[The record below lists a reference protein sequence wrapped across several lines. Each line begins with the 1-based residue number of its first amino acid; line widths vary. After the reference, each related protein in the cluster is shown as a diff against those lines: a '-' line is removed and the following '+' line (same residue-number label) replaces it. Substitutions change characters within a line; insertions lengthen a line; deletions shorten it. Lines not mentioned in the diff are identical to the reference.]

1 MAAAKVLLAVCLFLS
16 SSMTM
21 GAMVA
26 RVEERK
32 QATAHSLR
40 GEGRVARS
48 EIVGEGSSE
57 IRLFERILNASVC
70 RQSSTIDDHSCFF
83 ALDGD
88 FQTFS
93 LTMHH
98 RGVWPWLEL
107 DLGKSNF
114 VSHVKIWVAAYPG
127 QSNDAPL
134 MLLAT
139 NNSIIGLRNHHAR
152 ELLESAFSAN
162 VNATFEK
169 SVQVAV
175 VRAARYIVLQRR
187 GLGGSLSIAEMQI
200 IGTPSCGNFT
210 CVHGTCMEGN
220 ATENAVC
227 NCDRGFGGPNCD
239 TLVPREDG
247 ALSTPSMIWLAAATA
262 CGSLGTC
269 LVALVLRI
277 MCNNKNGSSSA
288 SASTKAK
295 MAQTRDQKRNG
306 TADEGVMLAPL
317 LHPFV
322 GHEPA
327 IAFLFASPSVHCRP
341 SAQPKDATD
350 GRREEASGGGGK
362 VIITPLKQLDILSEQ
377 QRIMYTTQR
386 SAIPVHLDSIP
397 LTETNLRCVIS
408 HGMHEII
415 HISCHSH
422 NASLIFESDDGAA
435 HVVDAERVNSIFQI
449 NAGRSNIRV
458 LLFNGCGSLQV
469 ASRLRLCNV
478 AVIATRERV
487 SDDVARNFSHH
498 FYMSLLCA
506 QKHIDESFAI
516 AKDALISGYGK
527 GKADNFVLLSSC
539 TGDIKR
545 RAFRNHGIGDFSRM
559 RKPLPQPFLPIL
571 PEDKIERSG
580 DVFRVCQALR
590 HRRVITLSGEK
601 GIGKSVLAADV
612 ARFLG
617 IRRASPT
624 PECYHADG
632 VIWLPLAGKSADL
645 AFKNLSERLQEKSKL
660 ARCVVIL
667 DQSDGVLGVRMHALL
682 SHYLHEL
689 PYARFIITS
698 RVSPFAK
705 SSSFSF
711 PDTSSVFHPVEIEI
725 TPLTRVEAARLF
737 LSRVQ
742 RKLSMEEI
750 LETVDDNCSHKPGY
764 DEHEGGDSLEDTL
777 AYSRVITALNG
788 HPLRISQVAS
798 TVASPQRKLS
808 DVDMELCSMQA
819 S

>member
-16 SSMTM
+16 SSTTM
-21 GAMVA
+21 GAMIA
-26 RVEERK
+26 RVDERK

-40 GEGRVARS
+40 GEGWVARS
-48 EIVGEGSSE
+48 EIVGEGKGE

-200 IGTPSCGNFT
+200 VGTPSCGNFT

-220 ATENAVC
+220 ATQNAVC
-227 NCDRGFGGPNCD
+227 NCDRGFEGPNCD

-247 ALSTPSMIWLAAATA
+247 ALSTPSMIWLAAATV

-269 LVALVLRI
+269 LVALLLRI
-277 MCNNKNGSSSA
+277 MCNNNNGSSSA

-295 MAQTRDQKRNG
+295 MAQTRDQKMNG
-306 TADEGVMLAPL
+306 TVDEGVMLAPL

-341 SAQPKDATD
+341 SAQPKDAAD
-350 GRREEASGGGGK
+350 GRRDEATGGGGK

-469 ASRLRLCNV
+469 ARRLRLCNV

-750 LETVDDNCSHKPGY
+750 LETVDDNCPHKPGY
-764 DEHEGGDSLEDTL
+764 EHEGGESLEDTL
-777 AYSRVITALNG
+777 AYSRVIAALNG

-808 DVDMELCSMQA
+808 DVDMELCSVPV

>member
-1 MAAAKVLLAVCLFLS
+1 
-16 SSMTM
+16 M
-21 GAMVA
+21 G
-26 RVEERK
+26 
-32 QATAHSLR
+32 
-40 GEGRVARS
+40 
-48 EIVGEGSSE
+48 
-57 IRLFERILNASVC
+57 
-70 RQSSTIDDHSCFF
+70 D
-83 ALDGD
+83 
-88 FQTFS
+88 
-93 LTMHH
+93 
-98 RGVWPWLEL
+98 
-107 DLGKSNF
+107 
-114 VSHVKIWVAAYPG
+114 
-127 QSNDAPL
+127 
-134 MLLAT
+134 
-139 NNSIIGLRNHHAR
+139 HAR
-152 ELLESAFSAN
+152 ELLQTSFSAN
-162 VNATFEK
+162 VNASFEK

-175 VRAARYIVLQRR
+175 LRAARFIVLQRR
-187 GLGGSLSIAEMQI
+187 GLGGVLSIAEMQLV
-200 IGTPSCGNFT
+200 GTPSCGNSS
-210 CVHGTCMEGN
+210 CVYGTCRAANG
-220 ATENAVC
+220 TRHAVC
-227 NCDRGFGGPNCD
+227 DCHKGYEGPNCD
-239 TLVPREDG
+239 VRVPREDTS
-247 ALSTPSMIWLAAATA
+247 LSAPSMIWLAAATA
-262 CGSLGTC
+262 CGSVGTC
-269 LVALVLRI
+269 IAALMLRI
-277 MCNNKNGSSSA
+277 MCNNTDDGNTSMPA
-288 SASTKAK
+288 KANMGGKCEQKKKKKKK
-295 MAQTRDQKRNG
+295 MMMKMNG
-306 TADEGVMLAPL
+306 TGHEGVMLAPL
-317 LHPFV
+317 LHPFDS
-322 GHEPA
+322 HEPA
-327 IAFLFASPSVHCRP
+327 IAFLFASPTVHCRP
-341 SAQPKDATD
+341 SAQPKDDANGQCD
-350 GRREEASGGGGK
+350 KGSK

-808 DVDMELCSMQA
+808 DVDMELCSMPA